1 MLFTTYKQTLKKE
14 DKMKNFAGL
23 GTALVTPFNKNG
35 EVDWETLERLVVA
48 QVNNSVDFLVP
59 CGTTGESPTLNFD
72 EHKKIIAVVVAA
84 AKRANGGA
92 KILAGTGANSTAEAV
107 DLTKEAKKVG
117 ADGVLVVSPY
127 YNKPM
132 PAGFLDYYRQIA
144 KVGLPVVL
152 YDIPG
157 RTAKG
162 VPTDIILQLAKEGSI
177 VGLKWASGDI
187 NQLMDVIKHAPDNF
201 TVLSGDDNL
210 TFPLMALGG
219 DGVISVLSNL
229 MPARLSAFVKMALN
243 GEWEA
248 AREEHY
254 RLLDLM
260 RAMFI
265 ETNPIPVK
273 TAMTL
278 VGMLPTAAFRSPM
291 SEMATANL
299 DKLKAVLKKYLLL
312 E

>member
-1 MLFTTYKQTLKKE
+1 MEFQ
-14 DKMKNFAGL
+14 GL
-23 GTALVTPFNKNG
+23 GTALTTPFKG
-35 EVDWETLERLVVA
+35 DGKVDYEALERLIIT
-48 QVNNSVDFLVP
+48 QVKEGVNFLVP
-59 CGTTGESPTLNFD
+59 CGTTGESPTLNHN
-72 EHKKIIAVVVAA
+72 EHKKVIAFTVTT
-84 AKRANGGA
+84 AKRMKGGFPV
-92 KILAGTGANSTAEAV
+92 LAGTGSNSTDEAV
-107 DLTKEAKKVG
+107 ELTLEAKKAG

-144 KVGLPVVL
+144 AVGLPVIL

-162 VPTDIILQLAKEGSI
+162 VPTDVILQLAKEGVI
-177 VGLKWASGDI
+177 CGIKWASGDI
-187 NQLMDVIKHAPDNF
+187 NQLMDVIKNRPDGF

-219 DGVISVLSNL
+219 NGVISVLSNL
-229 MPARLSAFVKMALN
+229 VPADMARFIGLVKNSNREVAK
-243 GEWEA
+243 
-248 AREEHY
+248 EEHF

-273 TAMTL
+273 TAMSL
-278 VGMLPTAAFRSPM
+278 MSPEIFKANFRSPM
-291 SEMATANL
+291 CEMAPENKA
-299 DKLKAVLKKYLLL
+299 KLEKVLRIYGLLA
-312 E
+312 

>member
-1 MLFTTYKQTLKKE
+1 
-14 DKMKNFAGL
+14 MKNFRGL
-23 GTALVTPFNKNG
+23 GTALITPFNENG
-35 EVDWETLERLVVA
+35 GIYWEALERLVVS
-48 QVNNSVDFLVP
+48 QINKGVDFLVP

-72 EHKKIIAVVVAA
+72 EHKKIMAVVVTA

-92 KILAGTGANSTAEAV
+92 KILAGIGANSTEEAV
-107 DLTKEAKKVG
+107 DLTKEAKKIG

-162 VPTDIILQLAKEGSI
+162 VPTDVILQLAKEGSI

-187 NQLMDVIKHAPDNF
+187 NQLMDVIKHSPDNF

-229 MPARLSAFVKMALN
+229 IPERMRAFVAMMRN
-243 GEWEA
+243 EEWDA
-248 AREEHY
+248 AKEEHY
-254 RLLDLM
+254 WLLDLM

-273 TAMTL
+273 TVMALT
-278 VGMLPTAAFRSPM
+278 GMLPLAVFRSPM
-291 SEMATANL
+291 SEIAPANL
-299 DKLKAVLKKYLLL
+299 EKLKAVLKNNLFSI

>member
-1 MLFTTYKQTLKKE
+1 
-14 DKMKNFAGL
+14 MKNFRGL
-23 GTALVTPFNKNG
+23 GTALITPFNKDG
-35 EVDWETLERLVVA
+35 GVYWEALERLVVS
-48 QVNNSVDFLVP
+48 QINKGVDFLVP

-72 EHKKIIAVVVAA
+72 EHKKIMAVVVAA

-92 KILAGTGANSTAEAV
+92 KILAGTGANSTEESV

-162 VPTDIILQLAKEGSI
+162 VPTDVILQLAKEGSI
-177 VGLKWASGDI
+177 YGLKWASGDI
-187 NQLMDVIKHAPDNF
+187 NQLMDVIKGAPDDF

-229 MPARLSAFVKMALN
+229 IPERMSAFVKMMLN
-243 GEWEA
+243 EEWDA

-254 RLLDLM
+254 WLLDLM

-273 TAMTL
+273 TAMAL
-278 VGMLPTAAFRSPM
+278 AGMLPLAVFRSPM
-291 SEMATANL
+291 SEMAPANL
-299 DKLKAVLKKYLLL
+299 EKLKAILKNYLLL
-312 E
+312 QE